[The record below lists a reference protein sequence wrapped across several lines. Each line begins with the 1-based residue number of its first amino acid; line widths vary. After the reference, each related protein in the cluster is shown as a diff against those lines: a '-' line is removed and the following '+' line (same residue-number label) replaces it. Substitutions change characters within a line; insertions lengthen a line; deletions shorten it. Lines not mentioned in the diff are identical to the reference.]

1 MRRTDLPRVYDDPYK
16 IIRFFLLRSVGGN
29 PVRTASDTDDVLP
42 KIIFDMTT
50 VAALVEEHP
59 ILLFMTSSS

>member
-1 MRRTDLPRVYDDPYK
+1 MLLPVTVTLMMLMYLRRYL
-16 IIRFFLLRSVGGN
+16 
-29 PVRTASDTDDVLP
+29 A